1 MNDKFLNIIQ
11 WISQI
16 FLPAIG
22 TLYMTLAGIWGLP
35 YAEYI
40 VGTLAAVDTLLGS
53 LIMINNK
60 KIKEDSDKT
69 IQFNSEMNNEFTN
82 GKGIDLN
89 E

>member
-60 KIKEDSDKT
+60 KIKEDSDKP